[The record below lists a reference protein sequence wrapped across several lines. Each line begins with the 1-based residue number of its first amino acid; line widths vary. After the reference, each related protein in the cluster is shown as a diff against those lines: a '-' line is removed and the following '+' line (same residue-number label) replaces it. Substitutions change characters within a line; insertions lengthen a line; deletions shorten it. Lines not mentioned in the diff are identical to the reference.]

1 MPGAWRRGCRRSMRR
16 GGKRRSLGF
25 FQAELVEQRTHV
37 GLERAVFYSLGD
49 FCSGKKQEQ
58 REQAEEIGG
67 AFDAGYLD
75 VGCGGQ
81 GIGHGNPFF
90 GGRMCGGWK
99 SRPMP
104 RGAHGRLEGRKAICY
119 PCAPSRTW
127 RIRRCTAGLRWRRCL
142 CIRPIRQGRGNRR
155 LRSAPNT
162 VRIPHSRSGD

>member
-1 MPGAWRRGCRRSMRR
+1 MRR

-25 FQAELVEQRTHV
+25 FQAELVEQRTHI

-81 GIGHGNPFF
+81 GIGHGDPFF
-90 GGRMCGGWK
+90 GRADVRRMEK
-99 SRPMP
+99 PPDAP
-104 RGAHGRLEGRKAICY
+104 RGARA
-119 PCAPSRTW
+119 A
-127 RIRRCTAGLRWRRCL
+127 
-142 CIRPIRQGRGNRR
+142 
-155 LRSAPNT
+155 
-162 VRIPHSRSGD
+162 